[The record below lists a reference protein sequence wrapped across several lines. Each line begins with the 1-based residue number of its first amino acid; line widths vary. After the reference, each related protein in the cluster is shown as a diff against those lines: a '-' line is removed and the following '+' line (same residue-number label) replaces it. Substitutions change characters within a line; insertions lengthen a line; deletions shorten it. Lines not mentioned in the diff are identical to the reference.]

1 MIILV
6 ITMDDS
12 SSDLKI
18 DSNDGSSDFDG
29 SLFRDN
35 KMTSLLGQKIT
46 KVLKRKRCIH

>member
-1 MIILV
+1 MIIRV
-6 ITMDDS
+6 IIRDDS
-12 SSDLKI
+12 SSDFEI
-18 DSNDGSSDFDG
+18 DSDDGSSDFDG